1 MKKLK
6 QVDCFIEPNRRW
18 LSVIYL
24 KRLPSTHIPYYL
36 DQMPQ
41 PKQRQPRTDASYK
54 WAKLPF

>member
-24 KRLPSTHIPYYL
+24 NRDNI
-36 DQMPQ
+36 
-41 PKQRQPRTDASYK
+41 
-54 WAKLPF
+54 W